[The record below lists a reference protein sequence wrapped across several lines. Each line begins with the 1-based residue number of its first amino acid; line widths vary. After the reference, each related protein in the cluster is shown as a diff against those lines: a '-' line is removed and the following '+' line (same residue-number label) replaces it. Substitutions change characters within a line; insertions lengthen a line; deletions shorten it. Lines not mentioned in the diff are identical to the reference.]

1 MPKLTPR
8 ERLTELE
15 SRQRAIAEEADAVRR
30 SIRAHHG
37 AAIADLALEHLIERT
52 FRDLIIQAIR
62 AGGSAA
68 LAALKALPDAAS
80 SPPDSPE
87 RRPGDEHGG
96 AARRRPAAEKA
107 AASTGDGAGR

>member
-15 SRQRAIAEEADAVRR
+15 SRQRAMAEEADAVRR
-30 SIRAHHG
+30 SIRAQHAG
-37 AAIADLALEHLIERT
+37 AITDLALERLNERT

-68 LAALKALPDAAS
+68 LAALKALPDTAAS
-80 SPPDSPE
+80 SPDSPE

-96 AARRRPAAEKA
+96 AARRRPASPSGA
-107 AASTGDGAGR
+107 AAAGDGAGR